1 MSVSYHNDY
10 EAKDREAHDKYEKTK
25 LSDPYPDVYPALL
38 CASDIVKYVTAT
50 GMISPF
56 HNNTQQIKQAAYA
69 VKMLGKCIYWDDD
82 GKKQEFDIKDKD
94 EFILKRNSIAFVSLE
109 PRFRIP
115 YYIALRFNLQIAH
128 IHRGILL
135 GTGPLI
141 DPGFDGKLAI
151 PLHNLTM
158 NDYILRGGDD
168 LIWVEFTKINIGKDL
183 LNDEKLTKYVEFKSE
198 KNISDI
204 NDYLHKAYYG
214 HPIQSSLSEIHSIA
228 ERANNKTTIISWTG
242 IIAVIGLVVAIILPG
257 MQLVTDSNTYVK
269 GAKESYN
276 KLIEDR
282 DRKINELEKRIIE
295 LELVYKPKHA
305 NIKK

>member
-1 MSVSYHNDY
+1 MTVSYHNDY
-10 EAKDREAHDKYEKTK
+10 EAKDREAHDKYEKAK
-25 LSDPYPDVYPALL
+25 LSDPYPDIYPALL

-56 HNNTQQIKQAAYA
+56 HNNSQQIKQAAYA

-183 LNDEKLTKYVEFKSE
+183 LNDEKLAKYVEFKPE

-214 HPIQSSLSEIHSIA
+214 HPIQSSLAEIRRIA
-228 ERANNKTTIISWTG
+228 DQANKKTNIISWTG
-242 IIAVIGLVVAIILPG
+242 GLTAIALLLGILIPGL
-257 MQLVTDSNTYVK
+257 QLITDSNSYIK
-269 GAKESYN
+269 GAKESYS
-276 KLIEDR
+276 KIIEDR
-282 DRKINELEKRIIE
+282 DEKIKELQNRIIE
-295 LELVYKPKHA
+295 LERINKVKNAHA
-305 NIKK
+305 K

>member
-1 MSVSYHNDY
+1 MSTSYLHDN
-10 EAKDREAHDKYEKTK
+10 ESKDREAHDKYEKTK
-25 LSDPYPDVYPALL
+25 LSDPYPDIGPALL
-38 CASDIVKYVTAT
+38 CAFDIVKYVTAT

-56 HNNTQQIKQAAYA
+56 HDNPQQIKQAAYA

-82 GKKQEFDIKDKD
+82 GKKQEFEIKEKD
-94 EFILKRNSIAFVSLE
+94 EFTLKRNSIAFVSLE

-115 YYIALRFNLQIAH
+115 YYMALRFNLQIAH

-158 NDYILRGGDD
+158 NDYVIRGGDD
-168 LIWVEFTKINIGKDL
+168 LIWIEFTKINIGKNL
-183 LNDEKLTKYVEFKSE
+183 LDDKKLAEYVEFKPE

-214 HPIQSSLSEIHSIA
+214 HPIQSSLAEIRRFA
-228 ERANNKTTIISWTG
+228 DQANKKSNVISWVGGLTAIALVLG
-242 IIAVIGLVVAIILPG
+242 ILIPG
-257 MQLVTDSNTYVK
+257 WQLITDSNNYVK
-269 GAKESYN
+269 GAKESY
-276 KLIEDR
+276 KKIIEDR
-282 DRKINELEKRIIE
+282 DEKIKELQNRILELERVNKA
-295 LELVYKPKHA
+295 KNAHA
-305 NIKK
+305 K